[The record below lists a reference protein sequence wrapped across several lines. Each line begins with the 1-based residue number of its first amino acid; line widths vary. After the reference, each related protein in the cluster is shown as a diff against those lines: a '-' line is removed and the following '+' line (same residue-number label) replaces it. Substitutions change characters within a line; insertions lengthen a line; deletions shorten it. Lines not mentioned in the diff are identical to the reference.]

1 MKITAE
7 IPEDLLSR
15 AKARASL
22 EGIQLQ
28 DLLIYGLKLS
38 IERSPGTERTSR
50 ASFRLVKA
58 KEGSRQITDDDV
70 SAVLAALD
78 TEDAQL

>member
-28 DLLIYGLKLS
+28 DLLIYGLKLA

-50 ASFRLVKA
+50 ASFPLVKA

-70 SAVLAALD
+70 AAVLAALD